1 MTLTPETEATVPSPT
16 RGRIVVGVDGSAH
29 SRLALARAAQLAA
42 ESGSILEPVIAW
54 QYPMMANALVLEN
67 WSPELDAGVTLRDC
81 IRDAFPAGVPEWVK
95 PTVVPGPAAH
105 AIIEASRGAD
115 LVVVG
120 SRGHGGF
127 AGLMLGSVSSACAEY
142 AHCPVL
148 VMREPVGAGHDDRR
162 RSASVAVAH

>member
-1 MTLTPETEATVPSPT
+1 MTIASDDTEVDPT
-16 RGRIVVGVDGSAH
+16 ASRTARVVVGVDGSAS
-29 SRLALARAAQLAA
+29 SRLALARAAELAQQSDA
-42 ESGSILEPVIAW
+42 VLEPVMAW

-67 WSPELDAGVTLRDC
+67 WSPEQDAATRLRDC
-81 IRDAFPAGVPEWVK
+81 VRDAFPEGVPSWVR
-95 PTVVPGPAAH
+95 PTVVAGPAAH
-105 AIIEASRGAD
+105 ALIEASTGAD

-148 VMREPVGAGHDDRR
+148 VMREPTPT
-162 RSASVAVAH
+162 ASR